1 MKTIQVPI
9 TEEVSPASQV
19 LFDQIKKKIGKL
31 PNLYATMGYS
41 APALKGFLD
50 FEASL
55 ATGVFTPKEREAIA
69 LVVSEINQ
77 CAYCLAAH
85 TILATSKGFT
95 KAQTLDIR
103 RGHTSDE
110 RLNVILRLAKS
121 IVENHGHADP
131 ALLDDFFTAGYPQTA
146 LIELTG
152 LITVRIF
159 TNYVYA
165 LTDVPV
171 DFPAA
176 EVL

>member
-9 TEEVSPASQV
+9 TEEVSPTSQL
-19 LFDQIKKKIGKL
+19 LFDQIKKKLGKL
-31 PNLYATMGYS
+31 PNLHATIGYS

-55 ATGVFTPKEREAIA
+55 STGMFTPKEREAIA
-69 LVVSEINQ
+69 LIVSEVNQ

-103 RGHTSDE
+103 RGETSDA
-110 RLNVILRLAKS
+110 RLNTILRLAKS
-121 IVENHGHADP
+121 IVENHGHAEK
-131 ALLDDFFTAGYPQTA
+131 ALVNDFFVAGYPQAA
-146 LIELTG
+146 LVELTG
-152 LITVRIF
+152 LVTMRIF